1 MDEKGKVAHKAN
13 AHDKGSHASIGKS
26 IMRFSVLF
34 VLTCVLVPVIMLVRD
49 VREKESFTV
58 SIWWLKPL
66 ENEMKMMEEVEG
78 RDYLQKKISHW
89 AHQQKSAAKLYSSIF
104 GRGAFC
110 RSSYHLQALRQH
122 QLYESKLNPIVWDA
136 LIGDRGSTVNL
147 IVSSGSRE
155 LSSLTAITSSSSVS
169 FSSTDG
175 MRDSSKNGRSHNNV
189 LLSSS
194 SAPIKRV
201 TCRLYD
207 HRSQLLATVTS
218 LNIVDGLLVRCP
230 IPYELRQQATG
241 QDVRLGVKL
250 IWPEVDSKGKD
261 VSSSRSRGLL
271 TGSGT
276 RMLGYA
282 MNSLPAEDKRV
293 GSASVL
299 TQNRSQPI
307 DASHLTAATAGGAG
321 GPGHT
326 MGRPLY
332 PVCPLAVSSRMM
344 YTYAEGSWEK
354 RLAEGSR
361 GGGGGFG
368 KGKGQGQGGGIR
380 VHGLSPSY
388 RGSDGDVEQD
398 IVGRGEGGRGE
409 GGEEGLGRL
418 RGWPTAE
425 SGEHNTM
432 HDLMSCIITKHA
444 FTSHNI
450 I

>member
-13 AHDKGSHASIGKS
+13 AHDKGSHASVGKS

-89 AHQQKSAAKLYSSIF
+89 AHEQKSAAKLYSSIF

-147 IVSSGSRE
+147 IVSSRSE
-155 LSSLTAITSSSSVS
+155 DLSSSS
-169 FSSTDG
+169 SSSPSSMDG
-175 MRDSSKNGRSHNNV
+175 MRDSSKGSHSSGNNNNV

-194 SAPIKRV
+194 STPIKRV

-207 HRSQLLATVTS
+207 HRSQLLASVTS

-230 IPYELRQQATG
+230 IPYDLRQQATG

-261 VSSSRSRGLL
+261 VSSSRGRGLL
-271 TGSGT
+271 AGSGT

-282 MNSLPAEDKRV
+282 RNSLPAEDKRV
-293 GSASVL
+293 GSVNVL

-307 DASHLTAATAGGAG
+307 DASHLTAAVAGVAGGAG
-321 GPGHT
+321 SVGHT

-354 RLAEGSR
+354 RLTEGSR
-361 GGGGGFG
+361 GTGGGGGGLG
-368 KGKGQGQGGGIR
+368 KGQGQGQGGGIR

-388 RGSDGDVEQD
+388 RGSEGDVEQD

-409 GGEEGLGRL
+409 GGEEGSGRL
-418 RGWPTAE
+418 RGWPLLE
-425 SGEHNTM
+425 SGERNTI
-432 HDLMSCIITKHA
+432 HDMI
-444 FTSHNI
+444 
-450 I
+450 

>member
-13 AHDKGSHASIGKS
+13 AHDKGSHASVGKS

-34 VLTCVLVPVIMLVRD
+34 VLTCVLVPVVMLVRD

-147 IVSSGSRE
+147 IVSSRSE
-155 LSSLTAITSSSSVS
+155 DLSSSTSSSSPSV
-169 FSSTDG
+169 DG
-175 MRDSSKNGRSHNNV
+175 MKDSNKNGRSNGNSNNV

-194 SAPIKRV
+194 STPIKRV

-250 IWPEVDSKGKD
+250 IWPEVDSRGKD
-261 VSSSRSRGLL
+261 TSSSRSRGLL
-271 TGSGT
+271 AGSGT

-282 MNSLPAEDKRV
+282 KNSLPAEDKRV
-293 GSASVL
+293 GSVDVL

-307 DASHLTAATAGGAG
+307 DASHFTAAAGAGAGAG
-321 GPGHT
+321 GVGHT

-354 RLAEGSR
+354 RLTEGSR
-361 GGGGGFG
+361 GGGGGF
-368 KGKGQGQGGGIR
+368 GKGQGQGGGIR

-388 RGSDGDVEQD
+388 RGSEGDVEQD

-409 GGEEGLGRL
+409 EGRGEGGEEGSGRS
-418 RGWPTAE
+418 RGRPALE
-425 SGEHNTM
+425 SGESNTI
-432 HDLMSCIITKHA
+432 HDVI
-444 FTSHNI
+444 
-450 I
+450 